1 MGEYVS
7 AQMKRLNYLTSE
19 IDGVYHKAAL
29 KLGLSDSEMM
39 ILYSICNEGDS
50 CLLHDICKFSGASRQ
65 TINSGLR
72 KLEKAGRVSLE
83 ACGGRKKRVC
93 LTKQGRELVQNTVVR
108 VIQAENDILNS
119 WPEEEREAYLELTKR
134 YLEALRNKVNAI

>member
-39 ILYSICNEGDS
+39 ILYAICNEGDS
-50 CLLHDICKFSGASRQ
+50 CLLHNICKCSGASRQ

-72 KLEKAGRVSLE
+72 KLEKSDMVYLE

-93 LTKQGRELVQNTVVR
+93 LTEQGKELVQRTVVR
-108 VIQAENDILNS
+108 VIQAENDILDS
-119 WPEEEREAYLELTKR
+119 WLEEERETYLELTWK
-134 YLEALRNKVNAI
+134 YLEAFRNKAKEL

>member
-19 IDGVYHKAAL
+19 IDGVYHQAAL

-39 ILYSICNEGDS
+39 ILYAICNEGDS
-50 CLLHDICKFSGASRQ
+50 CLLHDICRYSGASRQ

-72 KLEKAGRVSLE
+72 KLEKAGRVTLE
-83 ACGGRKKRVC
+83 ACGGKKKRVC
-93 LTKQGRELVQNTVVR
+93 LTEQGGELVRNTVVR
-108 VIQAENDILNS
+108 VIQAENDILDS
-119 WPEEEREAYLELTKR
+119 WLEEERETYLKLTWK
-134 YLEALRNKVNAI
+134 YLEAFRNKAKEL